1 MHREVSI
8 VISRFLSAGNELLDM
23 LLPPRCVSC
32 RDVTMSQAGL
42 CATCWSGLT
51 LIDAPRCAVTGVPFP
66 YGSEDDDL
74 ISPAAL
80 KSPPIY
86 HRARG
91 AVIYDKKSRLL
102 VHGLKYQD
110 RYEAALPMAR
120 LMAMAGR
127 DVIAAS
133 DLLVPVPLHRWR
145 LWRRRYNQAALLAM
159 RIARFVAKPCHYQ
172 GLVRVRATT
181 TQVGLDAKRRA
192 RNVRGAFALSP
203 EAHDQIK
210 GRRVLLIDDVLTTG
224 ATSNACAEALLNGGA
239 ASVNVLV
246 FALAAGPH
254 RLHI

>member
-1 MHREVSI
+1 MSI
-8 VISRFLSAGNELLDM
+8 VISLIRSAGQELLDT
-23 LLPPRCVSC
+23 LLPPRCVIC
-32 RDVTMSQAGL
+32 RTVTMSQAGL
-42 CATCWSGLT
+42 CPNCWSGLT

-66 YGSEDDDL
+66 YGGDGDDL

-80 KSPPIY
+80 KPTPLY

-102 VHGLKYQD
+102 VQGLKYQD

-120 LMAMAGR
+120 LMTMAGR

-133 DLLVPVPLHRWR
+133 DLLIPVPLHRWR

-159 RIARFVAKPCHYQ
+159 RIARFAAKPCQFQ
-172 GLVRVRATT
+172 GLVRVRATA
-181 TQVGLDAKRRA
+181 TQVSLDAKRRA
-192 RNVRGAFALSP
+192 RNVRGAFALAP
-203 EAHDQIK
+203 EARDQIR

-239 ASVNVLV
+239 ASVDVLV
-246 FALAAGPH
+246 FALAAGPQ

>member
-1 MHREVSI
+1 MGISRGTLAIHILMHREVSV
-8 VISRFLSAGNELLDM
+8 VISRLRSAGHELLDM

-32 RDVTMSQAGL
+32 RDITVSQAGL

-66 YGSEDDDL
+66 YGDGDDL

-80 KSPPIY
+80 KSPPLY

-110 RYEAALPMAR
+110 RHEAALPMAR
-120 LMAMAGR
+120 LMAVAGR

-133 DLLVPVPLHRWR
+133 DLLMPVPLHRWR

-159 RIARFVAKPCHYQ
+159 RIARFAAKPCHYQ
-172 GLVRVRATT
+172 GPFAFGQPRRRSGSMPNGEHGMSGARSPCR
-181 TQVGLDAKRRA
+181 QMPMSRSEDDACC
-192 RNVRGAFALSP
+192 LSMM
-203 EAHDQIK
+203 
-210 GRRVLLIDDVLTTG
+210 
-224 ATSNACAEALLNGGA
+224 C
-239 ASVNVLV
+239 
-246 FALAAGPH
+246 
-254 RLHI
+254 